1 MSSVR
6 GMAQAARDAGRVLA
20 TTPHALRQDAL
31 TAIADALQREE
42 AALEEANQK
51 DLTAAQAGSLAPPIL
66 KRLYFGAEKRAEAI
80 SGVRT
85 VAALP
90 DPLGAVLEARVL
102 DDRLNLERISTPIGV
117 ICMIFESRPDALVQI
132 AALAIKSGN
141 GVILKGGSEAR
152 HSNRA
157 LADLIHR
164 VTCATGLPEG
174 WLQLLETREDVG
186 ELLGLHDLVDLVIP
200 RGSNEFV
207 QYIMKNT
214 TIPVMGHADGIC
226 HLYIDRDADVTMAVD
241 VAVDAKTQ
249 YVAVCNATETILIHE
264 AIAPQVLPKLAAQ
277 LHARGVEI
285 RGCPRTQEI
294 IPSVHPAGEVDWS
307 TEYLDYIVAIRVVR
321 DIASAI
327 DHINHYGSGHTD
339 AIITDSRDEAE
350 SFIQRVDSSSVICN
364 ASTRFADGFRYGLG
378 AEVGIST
385 SRIHARGPVGV
396 TGLMSYKWVLRGDGH
411 IVEDYATGK
420 RRFAHQD
427 PLS

>member
-1 MSSVR
+1 MSTVR
-6 GMAQAARDAGRVLA
+6 EMAQAARDAGRVLA
-20 TTPHALRQDAL
+20 TTPHELRQDAL

-51 DLTAAQAGSLAPPIL
+51 DLTAAQADSLASPIL
-66 KRLYFGAEKRAEAI
+66 KRLHFGAEKRAEAI
-80 SGVRT
+80 AGVRT

-164 VTCATGLPEG
+164 VTCAAGLPEG
-174 WLQLLETREDVG
+174 WLQLLETREDVS

-321 DIASAI
+321 DISSAI

-339 AIITDSRDEAE
+339 AIITANRDEAE